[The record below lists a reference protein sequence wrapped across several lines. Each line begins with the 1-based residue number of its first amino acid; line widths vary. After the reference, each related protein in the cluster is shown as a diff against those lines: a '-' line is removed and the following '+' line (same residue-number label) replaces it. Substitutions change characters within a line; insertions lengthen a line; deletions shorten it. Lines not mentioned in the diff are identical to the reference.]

1 MLDRA
6 IELDPK
12 YAHAHAWKACVLGQ
26 GWVYGWCE
34 DREATFIHVG
44 EKLQTALALDDNDS
58 DVHRI
63 LAAWNL
69 VQRNH
74 DKSMYHQ
81 ERALG
86 LNPNN
91 DVIVVQ
97 QGEILTWLGRPE
109 EGIDWIKRA
118 MRLNPYHPERY
129 WNHLGRAYYMAG
141 RYSEAA
147 EAFARISAPDH
158 THHAFLAA
166 AFAQMGDATAASAHA
181 QAVLKRVPQ
190 FSIEHYL
197 ATLHYKHESDREHHR
212 EGLLKA
218 GLAP

>member
-34 DREATFIHVG
+34 DRDAAFRRVG
-44 EKLQTALALDDNDS
+44 EALQIALSLDDNDS

-69 VQRNH
+69 VQRQY
-74 DKSMYHQ
+74 DKSTYHQ

-91 DVIVVQ
+91 DLIVVQ
-97 QGEILTWLGRPE
+97 QGEILTWLGRPQ
-109 EGIDWIKRA
+109 EGIDWIRRA

-129 WNHLGRAYYMAG
+129 WSHLGRAFYVAR
-141 RYSEAA
+141 RYAEAA
-147 EAFARISAPDH
+147 EAFARISAPDQ

-166 AFAQMGDATAASAHA
+166 AFAQMGDATAASAHV
-181 QAVLKRVPQ
+181 QEVLKRVPD
-190 FSIEHYL
+190 FSIEDYL

-212 EGLLKA
+212 EGLLKV